1 MSDKVH
7 TAVPVHDK
15 SMKVIRAFD
24 TLDVRC
30 HYCCCT
36 YVRCRR
42 VLCVAITCPH
52 QELWCRPLAHCCICT
67 DTAPLMSMPHIARKG
82 VTMRTYNALWVNLF
96 LSART
101 LIDKKQGKTSVCAIN
116 VARPK
121 LTKKIPP
128 KELNWTNF
136 AKNGAELSRWANNL
150 DRTSLQVHSRFS
162 SPYDWWCPKEF
173 GLFQVRR
180 NYWLNDF
187 FRKHSI
193 FWRSFYK
200 KLKNVSSKL
209 KNVSC
214 EYDLFE

>member
-136 AKNGAELSRWANNL
+136 TKNGAELPRWANNL
-150 DRTSLQVHSRFS
+150 DRTSLQVHSRLS
-162 SPYDWWCPKEF
+162 SPYDW
-173 GLFQVRR
+173 
-180 NYWLNDF
+180 
-187 FRKHSI
+187 ST
-193 FWRSFYK
+193 RSELYPEAETAQPGQRVTTRCTHTERAHTRSATETLSGK
-200 KLKNVSSKL
+200 QW
-209 KNVSC
+209 
-214 EYDLFE
+214 